1 MIKDLEK
8 MRQALWMIQEAMR
21 NTSGEIIRKLDEPAD
36 KRDDGSYSRTM
47 NALNIS
53 MTKHLKEAYSAI
65 QTAYE
70 CVLDF
75 CRERDEYLREKERRS

>member
-21 NTSGEIIRKLDEPAD
+21 NTSVDIIRKLDEQAD

-53 MTKHLKEAYSAI
+53 MMKHLKEAYSAI

-75 CRERDEYLREKERRS
+75 CVERDEYLREKERRS

>member
-1 MIKDLEK
+1 MLV
-8 MRQALWMIQEAMR
+8 AAMR
-21 NTSGEIIRKLDEPAD
+21 NTSGEIVRKLDEQAD

-75 CRERDEYLREKERRS
+75 CVERDEYLREKERRS

>member
-1 MIKDLEK
+1 MIKGLEK
-8 MRQALWMIQEAMR
+8 MRQALWMLVAAMR
-21 NTSGEIIRKLDEPAD
+21 NTSGEIVRKLDEQAD

-75 CRERDEYLREKERRS
+75 CRERDEYMREKERRS

>member
-8 MRQALWMIQEAMR
+8 MRQALWMLESAMR
-21 NTSGEIIRKLDEPAD
+21 NAKGEIEAELEYQAC
-36 KRDDGSYSRTM
+36 KRDDGTYSRTM
-47 NALNIS
+47 NLLDIS
-53 MTKHLKEAYSAI
+53 MQKHLKEAYSAI

-70 CVLDF
+70 CVFDF

>member
-8 MRQALWMIQEAMR
+8 MRQALWMLVEAMR
-21 NTSGEIIRKLDEPAD
+21 NTKYEIVRKLDEQAD
-36 KRDDGSYSRTM
+36 KRDDGTYSSKM
-47 NALNIS
+47 NLLDIS
-53 MTKHLKEAYSAI
+53 MTKHLNEAHSAI
-65 QTAYE
+65 QTAYD

>member
-8 MRQALWMIQEAMR
+8 MRQALWMLVAAMR
-21 NTSGEIIRKLDEPAD
+21 NTSGEIVRKLDEQAD

-75 CRERDEYLREKERRS
+75 CRDRDEYLREKERRS

>member
-8 MRQALWMIQEAMR
+8 MRQALWMVQEAMR
-21 NTSGEIIRKLDEPAD
+21 NTSVDIIRKLDEQAD
-36 KRDDGSYSRTM
+36 KRDDGTYSRKM
-47 NALNIS
+47 NLLDIS

-75 CRERDEYLREKERRS
+75 CVERDEYLREKEGRS

>member
-21 NTSGEIIRKLDEPAD
+21 NTSGEIVRKLDEQAD
-36 KRDDGSYSRTM
+36 KRDDGSYSRKM
-47 NALNIS
+47 NLLNIS
-53 MTKHLKEAYSAI
+53 MTKHLKEAYSAN

-70 CVLDF
+70 CVLYF
-75 CRERDEYLREKERRS
+75 CVERDEYLREKERRS

>member
-1 MIKDLEK
+1 MIKDLEN
-8 MRQALWMIQEAMR
+8 MRKALWMIQEAMR
-21 NTSGEIIRKLDEPAD
+21 NTSVDIIRKLDEQAD

-47 NALNIS
+47 NALDIS

-75 CRERDEYLREKERRS
+75 CMERDEYLREKERRS

>member
-8 MRQALWMIQEAMR
+8 MRQALWMIEAAMR
-21 NTSGEIIRKLDEPAD
+21 NTSGDIIRKLDEQAD

-53 MTKHLKEAYSAI
+53 MTKRLKDAYSAI
-65 QTAYE
+65 QLAYE
-70 CVLDF
+70 CVLDL
-75 CRERDEYLREKERRS
+75 CVERDEYLREKERRS

>member
-21 NTSGEIIRKLDEPAD
+21 NTSVDIIRKLDEQAD

-75 CRERDEYLREKERRS
+75 CMERDEYLREKEGRK

>member
-8 MRQALWMIQEAMR
+8 MRQALWMLEAAMR
-21 NTSGEIIRKLDEPAD
+21 NTKGEIERELEYQAC

-47 NALNIS
+47 NLLDIS
-53 MTKHLKEAYSAI
+53 MQKHLKEAYSAI

-70 CVLDF
+70 CVFDF

>member
-8 MRQALWMIQEAMR
+8 MRQALWMVQAAMR
-21 NTSGEIIRKLDEPAD
+21 NTSGEIIRKLDEQAD
-36 KRDDGSYSRTM
+36 KRDDGTYSRKM
-47 NALNIS
+47 NLLDIDMQKN
-53 MTKHLKEAYSAI
+53 LKEAYSAI

-75 CRERDEYLREKERRS
+75 CMERDEYLREKERRS

>member
-8 MRQALWMIQEAMR
+8 MRQALWMLVAAMR
-21 NTSGEIIRKLDEPAD
+21 NTQGEIIRKLDEQAC
-36 KRDDGSYSRTM
+36 KRDDGTYSRKM
-47 NALNIS
+47 NLLDIS
-53 MTKHLKEAYSAI
+53 MQKHLKEAYSAI

>member
-21 NTSGEIIRKLDEPAD
+21 NTSGEIIRKLDEQAD

>member
-1 MIKDLEK
+1 MIEDLEK
-8 MRQALWMIQEAMR
+8 MRQALWMLQEAMR
-21 NTSGEIIRKLDEPAD
+21 NTHDKIIRELDEQAC
-36 KRDDGSYSRTM
+36 KRDDGSYSRKM
-47 NALNIS
+47 NLLDID
-53 MTKHLKEAYSAI
+53 MQKKVREAYSAS

>member
-8 MRQALWMIQEAMR
+8 MRQALWLVQAAMR
-21 NTSGEIIRKLDEPAD
+21 NTSVEIIRKLDEQAD
-36 KRDDGSYSRTM
+36 KRDDGTYSRKM
-47 NALNIS
+47 NALDIS

-65 QTAYE
+65 QTAYD

>member
-8 MRQALWMIQEAMR
+8 MRQALWMLVAAMR
-21 NTSGEIIRKLDEPAD
+21 NTSGEIVRKLDEQAD
-36 KRDDGSYSRTM
+36 KRDDGSYSRKM
-47 NALNIS
+47 NLLDIS
-53 MTKHLKEAYSAI
+53 MEKHLKEAYSAI

-75 CRERDEYLREKERRS
+75 CMERDEYLREKERRS